1 MSHDAFI
8 RQIIDTELGHLVDT
22 SRSIPELI
30 EDERLVIVRVHD
42 WLENHIDLGA
52 DYLSRYF
59 GYMRMGD
66 LIRDTLVEDMERDV
80 YMNGDEVHMKHWF
93 IARDCDDINDQYTSD
108 EQWVNAYNTDYEY
121 PPNDFIVMVYGS
133 DEDEYEE

>member
-1 MSHDAFI
+1 MSHNAFI

-30 EDERLVIVRVHD
+30 EDGKLEIVRVHD

-52 DYLSRYF
+52 NHLCRYF
-59 GYMRMGD
+59 EYMRMGD
-66 LIRDTLVEDMERDV
+66 VIRDTLVEDREREMELNHGED
-80 YMNGDEVHMKHWF
+80 MKHWF
-93 IARDCDDINDQYTSD
+93 IARDCDDISDQYTSE

-133 DEDEYEE
+133 DEDEDEE